1 MATRSRSSPD
11 LKPPRVQEARKVA
24 PAPRKS
30 PSLFLNSPDPAALFE
45 EDGRLLTVNDAALN
59 EGAPWPTAGDP
70 PPPELLPFWT
80 DAGSRARLLRD
91 AATPDGARNLEVRV
105 TANGDATERIFWIT
119 ARACPE
125 AGEGRFIAVAREVTD
140 KSAELERL
148 KSLYNELAERSDR
161 DPLTGFLNREHFRFD
176 LDREVARADRL
187 GAPLALI
194 IFDLDNFKT
203 LNDTHGLAAGDE
215 YLRVLGDALR
225 GAVRPGEPL
234 ARVGGDEIAL
244 VLPETPAG
252 EAAVAAERLVNLVKR
267 MTPLWEGNPLNLT
280 VSAGVALYPEHAGG
294 ATDLVRAADLAMH
307 EAKKRGGARWRMH
320 DPGSRERNRIGHLR
334 EQSNRIRAALSEGRF
349 VPVFQPVVEIRTG
362 RVVSVETLA
371 RMRETDGRLVAPDEF
386 LDAAER
392 FGFVTAIDRLLIAGA
407 FDALVAAK
415 RRIAPDLEMAI
426 NLSGLD
432 FEDDDLVA
440 DISRMAR
447 GKGVPPG
454 RVTFEITETAALR
467 DFARVQSFTRALV
480 AEGFRFALDDFG
492 IGFSS
497 FRYLKEL
504 PVSSLKL
511 DISYVRNLATSPDNR
526 VFVRGMAD
534 ICRGLGV
541 TTIAEGVES
550 ADTLAILAELG
561 VERAQG
567 HHIGF
572 PSPDLPAGALD
583 QAGSRPRPAV

>member
-1 MATRSRSSPD
+1 MATRRSSSPEVPAFRPHD
-11 LKPPRVQEARKVA
+11 PRKPATSSK
-24 PAPRKS
+24 KS
-30 PSLFLNSPDPAALFE
+30 PSLFLGSPDPTALFDAE
-45 EDGRLLTVNDAALN
+45 GRLLTVNDAALN
-59 EGAPWPTAGDP
+59 EGSPWPTAGDP
-70 PPPELLPFWT
+70 ALPVLLPFWT
-80 DAGSRARLLRD
+80 DAASRALLLHD
-91 AATPDGARNLEVRV
+91 VATLDGARNIEVKV
-105 TANGDATERIFWIT
+105 SAKGDSGERIFWVT

-125 AGEGRFIAVAREVTD
+125 AGEGRFIAVAREVTN
-140 KSAELERL
+140 KSGELERL
-148 KSLYNELAERSDR
+148 KTLYNELAERSDR

-215 YLRVLGDALR
+215 YLRALGDTLR
-225 GAVRPGEPL
+225 AAVRPGEPL

-252 EAAVAAERLVNLVKR
+252 EAAVAAERLLNLVKR
-267 MTPLWEGNPLNLT
+267 MTPLWEGHPLNLT

-307 EAKKRGGARWRMH
+307 ESKKRGGARWLMH
-320 DPGSRERNRIGHLR
+320 DPDNRERNRIGHLR
-334 EQSNRIRAALSEGRF
+334 EQSNRIRLALSEGRF
-349 VPVFQPVVEIRTG
+349 VPVFQPVTEIRSG

-371 RMRETDGRLVAPDEF
+371 RMRETDGHLASPDEF

-407 FDALVAAK
+407 FDALVAA
-415 RRIAPDLEMAI
+415 RGRVSSGLEMAI

-454 RVTFEITETAALR
+454 RITFEITETAALR
-467 DFARVQSFTRALV
+467 DFARVQTFTRALV

-541 TTIAEGVES
+541 KTIAEGVES
-550 ADTLAILAELG
+550 EETLAILAELG

-567 HHIGF
+567 HYIGY
-572 PSPDLPAGALD
+572 PSLELPAGSVEES
-583 QAGSRPRPAV
+583 GRRPRPAI

>member
-1 MATRSRSSPD
+1 MATRSRSSPNI
-11 LKPPRVQEARKVA
+11 PAFRPRE
-24 PAPRKS
+24 PRKAAPSSKRS
-30 PSLFLNSPDPAALFE
+30 PSLFLNSPDPTALFDG
-45 EDGRLLTVNDAALN
+45 DGRLFMVNDAALN
-59 EGAPWPTAGDP
+59 EGSPWPTAGDP
-70 PPPELLPFWT
+70 PLPALLPFWT
-80 DAGSRARLLRD
+80 DVASRVRLLHE
-91 AATPDGARNLEVRV
+91 AAAPDGANNLEVRV
-105 TANGDATERIFWIT
+105 PAKGDAPERIFWLT
-119 ARACPE
+119 ARACRE

-140 KSAELERL
+140 KTGELERL

-176 LDREVARADRL
+176 LDREIARADRL
-187 GAPLALI
+187 GTPLALI
-194 IFDLDNFKT
+194 IFDLDDFKT

-215 YLRVLGDALR
+215 YLRVLSETLR
-225 GAVRPGEPL
+225 AAVRPGEPL

-252 EAAVAAERLVNLVKR
+252 EAAVAAERLVSLVKR
-267 MTPLWEGNPLNLT
+267 MTPLWEGHPLNLT

-307 EAKKRGGARWRMH
+307 ESKKRGGARWLMH
-320 DPGSRERNRIGHLR
+320 DPGNREQNRIGHLR
-334 EQSNRIRAALSEGRF
+334 EQSNRIRLALSEGRF
-349 VPVFQPVVEIRTG
+349 VPVFQPVSEIRTG
-362 RVVSVETLA
+362 RIVSVETLA
-371 RMRETDGRLVAPDEF
+371 RMRETDGSLVAPDEF

-392 FGFVTAIDRLLIAGA
+392 FGYVTAIDRLLIAGA
-407 FDALVAAK
+407 FDALVAG
-415 RRIAPDLEMAI
+415 RRRVAPDLEMAI

-432 FEDDDLVA
+432 FEDDHLVA
-440 DISRMAR
+440 DISRLAR
-447 GKGVPPG
+447 SKGVPPG

-511 DISYVRNLATSPDNR
+511 DISYVRNLATTPENR

-534 ICRGLGV
+534 ICRGLDV

-550 ADTLAILAELG
+550 AETLAILAELG
-561 VERAQG
+561 VDRAQG
-567 HHIGF
+567 HLIGF
-572 PSPDLPAGALD
+572 PSLELPATSAEDSG
-583 QAGSRPRPAV
+583 RRFHPAV